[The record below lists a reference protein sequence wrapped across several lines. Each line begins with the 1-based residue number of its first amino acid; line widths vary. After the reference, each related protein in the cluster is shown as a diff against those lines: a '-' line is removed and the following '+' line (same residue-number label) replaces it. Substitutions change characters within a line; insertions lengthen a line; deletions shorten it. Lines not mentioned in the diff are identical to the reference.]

1 MDEEKLNRLKV
12 AFVLDYV
19 KRIVAADGVE
29 SYDEF
34 RMIGEIFP
42 RPLLRDFGFLAE
54 DDELTDVWRDHRDM
68 AHQLLPSQ
76 VPVGGRED
84 IFTLLY
90 EACAIDE
97 LAPEEMRVLT
107 EAGVALG
114 FTSDEVTA
122 LIAAAA
128 QD

>member
-1 MDEEKLNRLKV
+1 MDEDKLNRLKV

-19 KRIVAADGVE
+19 KRIVNADGVE

-34 RMIGEIFP
+34 KMIGEVFP
-42 RPLLRDFGFLAE
+42 RPMLRDFGFLGE
-54 DDELTDVWRDHRDM
+54 DDELTDTWRDYRDM
-68 AHQLLPSQ
+68 AHQLLPSA

-84 IFTLLY
+84 IFALLY

-97 LAPEEMRVLT
+97 LAPEEMRVLN

-114 FTSDEVTA
+114 FSEDEVTA

>member
-1 MDEEKLNRLKV
+1 MDEEKLTRLKV

-19 KRIVAADGVE
+19 HRIVSADGVE
-29 SYDEF
+29 SYDEY
-34 RMIGEIFP
+34 RMLGELFP
-42 RPLLRDFGFLAE
+42 RPLLRDFGFLDD

-76 VPVGGRED
+76 VAVGGRED
-84 IFTLLY
+84 IFLLLY
-90 EACAIDE
+90 QACAIDE
-97 LAPEEMRVLT
+97 LAPAELTVLT

-114 FTSDEVTA
+114 FDADEVTA

-128 QD
+128 QP